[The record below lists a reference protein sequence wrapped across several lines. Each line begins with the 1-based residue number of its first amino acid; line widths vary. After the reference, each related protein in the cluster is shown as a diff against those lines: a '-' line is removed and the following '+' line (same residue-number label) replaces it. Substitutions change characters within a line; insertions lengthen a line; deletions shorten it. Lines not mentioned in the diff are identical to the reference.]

1 MPKKRDTILILSAHS
16 DDFVL
21 GAGGTIA
28 RYAQEG
34 KKVLVVV
41 FSYGEKSH
49 PWLKKHIT
57 KKIRAE
63 ETFQASKVLG
73 CKTSFLDLHEF
84 KFYEDYQRSNGA
96 EVLLKLIIKEKPV
109 KIFTH
114 SHEDPHPDHQAVNR
128 ITLEMYDC
136 LPKEIK
142 PEVYIYSVW
151 NPVSFRT
158 LYPALYVDV
167 THTFSIKLK
176 ALKMFAS
183 QRIHIAY
190 PFILLLFRAIK
201 DGFHIGKQGGEHFFK
216 IR

>member
-1 MPKKRDTILILSAHS
+1 MPKKRETIFIFSAHS

-28 RYAQEG
+28 HYIQQH
-34 KKVLVVV
+34 KKVKVIV

-49 PWLKKHIT
+49 PWLKGHIT
-57 KKIRAE
+57 KKMRTV
-63 ETFQASKVLG
+63 ETFQASRVLG
-73 CKTSFLDLHEF
+73 CSTSFLDLREF
-84 KFYEDYQRSNGA
+84 KFYEDYQDCKEKLHA
-96 EVLLKLIIKEKPV
+96 LLEKEKPS

-114 SHEDPHPDHQAVNR
+114 SHEDPHPDHQAVHK
-128 ITLEMYDC
+128 ITLELYDQ
-136 LPKEIK
+136 LTQK

-158 LYPALYVDV
+158 LYPALYLDV
-167 THTFSIKLK
+167 KKTFPMKLK
-176 ALKMFAS
+176 ALRKFTS

-190 PFILLLFRAIK
+190 PFILLLYRAVK
-201 DGFHIGKQGGEHFFK
+201 DGFHIRKRFGEHFFK